1 MCQDNRAT
9 PDVRL
14 PLSKNGPG
22 TLTPAASNPIVA
34 AEATTTIAALLI
46 TLVRRNR
53 LGQRPGLGF
62 FASLNPAGK
71 PHSSEQIRNMVET
84 QVSFLATDGVWIYQP
99 NPRCIL
105 RVAKCNGPE

>member
-34 AEATTTIAALLI
+34 AEATTIAALLI
-46 TLVRRNR
+46 TL
-53 LGQRPGLGF
+53 F
-62 FASLNPAGK
+62 
-71 PHSSEQIRNMVET
+71 
-84 QVSFLATDGVWIYQP
+84 
-99 NPRCIL
+99 
-105 RVAKCNGPE
+105 VAIV